1 VKRAAA
7 LILGALALVPT
18 LTGCPGAHPRP
29 TEIIR
34 SADELIAAAAAPAA
48 KVVELLGDIKV
59 DSLDRKGGFKGRV
72 KADASFVLSRPDKL
86 RIDVYDLGGVS
97 LVTAVTKPAGFA
109 LYDMGKKTYYY
120 GPPTS
125 CSMEV
130 LLGLPFAPAE
140 LLRVILGNP
149 PILEGGARSVR
160 YNGKTGEY
168 ELKVVRGDETQLCL
182 FEATGPRL
190 RECSLSR
197 DGKVVD
203 RLSYEGWFEVP
214 GLPGATVPG
223 RLYYERPTDSA
234 DVLIKIKKV
243 WLPVG
248 PLEPDTFDLTAPTG
262 VDVVGVCDTAESTFV
277 PGG

>member
-1 VKRAAA
+1 MKR
-7 LILGALALVPT
+7 ALAL
-18 LTGCPGAHPRP
+18 LALALLGCPRAHPRP
-29 TEIIR
+29 TEVIR

-48 KVVELLGDIKV
+48 KVSVLLGDIKV

-72 KADASFVLSRPDKL
+72 KADASFVLERPDEL
-86 RIDVYDLGGVS
+86 RIDVFDLGGVP

-130 LLGLPFAPAE
+130 LLGLPFAPAD

-149 PILEGGARSVR
+149 PILEGGTRSVR

-168 ELKVVRGDETQLCL
+168 ELKIARGDETQICL

-190 RECSLSR
+190 RECSLTR
-197 DGKVVD
+197 AGKVVD
-203 RLSYEGWFEVP
+203 RLSYEGWSEVP
-214 GLPGATVPG
+214 DLPGATVPG

-243 WLPVG
+243 WLPDG
-248 PLEPDTFDLTAPTG
+248 PLDVSTFELTAPTG
-262 VDVVGVCDTAESTFV
+262 VDVVSVCDVAESTFV